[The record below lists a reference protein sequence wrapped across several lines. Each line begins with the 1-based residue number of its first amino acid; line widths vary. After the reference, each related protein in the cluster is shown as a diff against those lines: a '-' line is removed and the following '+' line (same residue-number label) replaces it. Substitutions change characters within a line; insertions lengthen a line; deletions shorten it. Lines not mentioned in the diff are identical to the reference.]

1 MTSLCARQRSCLLAF
16 YLQRNG
22 QQYLLRHRPRMNE
35 RRRPGSATGRPM
47 NDAVNRESGVR
58 TTRPRDL
65 KGQLTGTS
73 LTLRRGRGSY
83 EKFLKRRSL
92 RLTVPKTRSEV
103 IRYLGALLNAKFSSG
118 FLMYNQFYMYFKKE
132 KLLNQM

>member
-1 MTSLCARQRSCLLAF
+1 
-16 YLQRNG
+16 
-22 QQYLLRHRPRMNE
+22 MNE
-35 RRRPGSATGRPM
+35 RRRPGSPTGRPM

-65 KGQLTGTS
+65 KGQLTGTG

-118 FLMYNQFYMYFKKE
+118 FLMYNQFHMYFKKK